1 LLHYQNTGMAVDE
14 RTKEHGFTLLELL
27 IVAVLISIML
37 AVSVPAFRS
46 SLFTDPLKLSAR
58 QVIGTMREAKQ
69 RAVSTEKGCE
79 LKVDIEANSLSL
91 FCPQPPQEEDQEK
104 KPESE
109 TERVLS
115 LPSQVK
121 ITSVFDGAQEE
132 HSTGAVSLWINNR
145 GLMEPAIINL
155 SDGSDEIGLAQS
167 PFISTIQM
175 ADQSLEPAKNEG

>member
-1 LLHYQNTGMAVDE
+1 MVVDE
-14 RTKEHGFTLLELL
+14 RLKERGFTLLELL

-37 AVSVPAFRS
+37 AVSVPAFRN

-58 QVIGTMREAKQ
+58 QVIGTIREAKQ

-91 FCPQPPQEEDQEK
+91 TCPQPPQEEDQEIK
-104 KPESE
+104 REPE

-132 HSTGAVSLWINNR
+132 HSTGVVSLWINNR
-145 GLMEPAIINL
+145 GLMEPTIINL

-167 PFISTIQM
+167 PFISAIQM
-175 ADQSLEPAKNEG
+175 ADQPLEPANYEG